1 MTDTIA
7 AIATA
12 VGTSAVNIIKISGPS
27 AISIV
32 NKIFTKDLTKLSS
45 NTINYGYIKNNGETI
60 DEVLV
65 SIFRNPNS
73 STGEDVIEINS
84 HGGIAVTNKILE
96 ILLTNGCRLAEPGEY
111 LKRAF
116 LNGKKDLLEAESISD
131 LINAKTE
138 SFRKMST
145 KGLTGELSALV
156 KRLREKLLNIIAN
169 IEVNIDYPEYE
180 DAIVYTNEL
189 LEKNIIEIKE
199 ELQKIVNESEKGS
212 LIKNGINVGIIGK
225 PNVGKS
231 SLLNKLINEDKAIV
245 TDIEGTT
252 RDIVEGTFVLNGVN
266 INLIDTAGIR
276 ETDNIVEKIG
286 VEKSKNIIEK
296 SNMVIALFDGS
307 REFDKE
313 DKEILKEIKGKK
325 AIILINKVD
334 LPQKLDK
341 SEIKDFETIEIS
353 VKDNKGI
360 NLLIEKIKEFFN
372 LNEIETGDFTY
383 LSNARQISIIKEALA
398 LSEEIKSQNEKHTP
412 VDLIQIDI
420 QKLWEK
426 LGELTGDTY
435 KDELLDEIF
444 SKFCLEK
451 CMK

>member
-12 VGTSAVNIIKISGPS
+12 VGTSAVNIIKISGPD

-145 KGLTGELSALV
+145 KGLTGELSSLV
-156 KRLREKLLNIIAN
+156 KKLREKLLNIIAN

-189 LEKNIIEIKE
+189 LEKSIIKIKE

-212 LIKNGINVGIIGK
+212 LIKNGLNVGIIGK

-252 RDIVEGTFVLNGVN
+252 RDIVEGTFVLNGIN

-360 NLLIEKIKEFFN
+360 NSLIEKIKELFN

-398 LSEEIKSQNEKHTP
+398 LSEEIKSQNEKNTP

-444 SKFCLEK
+444 SKFCLGK
-451 CMK
+451 

>member
-7 AIATA
+7 TIATA
-12 VGTSAVNIIKISGPS
+12 VGTSAVNIIKISGPD

-145 KGLTGELSALV
+145 KGLTGELSSLV
-156 KRLREKLLNIIAN
+156 KKLREKLLNIIAN

-189 LEKNIIEIKE
+189 LEKSIIEIKE

-212 LIKNGINVGIIGK
+212 LIKNGLNVGIIGK

-252 RDIVEGTFVLNGVN
+252 RDIVEGTFILNGIN

-360 NLLIEKIKEFFN
+360 NSLIEKIKKLFN

-398 LSEEIKSQNEKHTP
+398 LSEEIKSQNEKNTP

-444 SKFCLEK
+444 SKFCLGK
-451 CMK
+451 

>member
-145 KGLTGELSALV
+145 KGLTGELSALI

-444 SKFCLEK
+444 SKFCLGK
-451 CMK
+451 

>member
-1 MTDTIA
+1 MKDTIA

-12 VGTSAVNIIKISGPS
+12 VGTSAVNIIKISGPN

-45 NTINYGYIKNNGETI
+45 NTINYGYIKNDGETI

-145 KGLTGELSALV
+145 KGLTGELSSLV
-156 KRLREKLLNIIAN
+156 KKLREKLLNIIAN

-189 LEKNIIEIKE
+189 LEKSIIEIKE

-212 LIKNGINVGIIGK
+212 LIKNGLNVGIIGK

-252 RDIVEGTFVLNGVN
+252 RDIVEGTFVLNGIN

-341 SEIKDFETIEIS
+341 SEIKEFETIEIS

-360 NLLIEKIKEFFN
+360 NSLIEKIKELFN

-398 LSEEIKSQNEKHTP
+398 LSEEIKSQNEKNTP

-444 SKFCLEK
+444 SKFCLGK
-451 CMK
+451 

>member
-45 NTINYGYIKNNGETI
+45 NTINYGYIKNNEETI

-444 SKFCLEK
+444 SKFCLGK
-451 CMK
+451 

>member
-145 KGLTGELSALV
+145 KGLTGELSSLV
-156 KRLREKLLNIIAN
+156 KKLREKLLNIIAN

-189 LEKNIIEIKE
+189 LEKSIIEIKE

-212 LIKNGINVGIIGK
+212 LIKNGLNVGIIGK

-252 RDIVEGTFVLNGVN
+252 RDIVEGTFILNGIN

-286 VEKSKNIIEK
+286 VEKSQNIIEK
-296 SNMVIALFDGS
+296 SNMVLALFDGS

-313 DKEILKEIKGKK
+313 DKEILNVIKGKK

-353 VKDNKGI
+353 VKDNKGV
-360 NLLIEKIKEFFN
+360 NSLIEKIKKLFN

-398 LSEEIKSQNEKHTP
+398 LSEEIKSQNEKNTP

-444 SKFCLEK
+444 SKFCLGK
-451 CMK
+451 

>member
-12 VGTSAVNIIKISGPS
+12 VGTSAVNIIKISGPD

-145 KGLTGELSALV
+145 KGLTGELSSLV
-156 KRLREKLLNIIAN
+156 KKLREKLLNIIAN

-360 NLLIEKIKEFFN
+360 NLLIEKIKELFN

-444 SKFCLEK
+444 SKFCLGK
-451 CMK
+451 